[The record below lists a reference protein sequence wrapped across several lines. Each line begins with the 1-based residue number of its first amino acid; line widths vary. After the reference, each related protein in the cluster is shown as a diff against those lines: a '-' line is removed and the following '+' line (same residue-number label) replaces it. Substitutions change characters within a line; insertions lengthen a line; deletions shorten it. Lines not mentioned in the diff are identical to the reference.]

1 MDNDT
6 ERQARRDA
14 ARARVD
20 ESINERYLARRARER
35 EEDILRG
42 RAQDGL
48 FTRRRRAEDDED
60 EVEEEDDDSEA
71 RHDDDEDRD
80 DYEDRGDE
88 EENED
93 DDDRGSGFL
102 SRLRGREPK
111 RTRQRAGAKRSV
123 LQAIR
128 QLPSYVRLLLG
139 LISDARVS
147 KTDRFFVIAAV
158 AYILS
163 PFDLIPDIVPFFG
176 QVDDVFL
183 LMIALQR
190 LVDNAGRSVLR
201 AHWRGNP
208 AEVHNLNFARILSAA
223 GFFLPVSIKRRLLKM
238 AGFGDQREKSR
249 SNRR

>member
-20 ESINERYLARRARER
+20 ESINERFLARRARER

-42 RAQDGL
+42 RAQRGL
-48 FTRRRRAEDDED
+48 FTKRPHDED
-60 EVEEEDDDSEA
+60 E
-71 RHDDDEDRD
+71 DDDEDD
-80 DYEDRGDE
+80 DYEDRHDRSHD
-88 EENED
+88 ED
-93 DDDRGSGFL
+93 DEDDRSLGFFD
-102 SRLRGREPK
+102 RLRGREPE
-111 RTRQRAGAKRSV
+111 RSRPRAGAKRSV
-123 LQAIR
+123 MQAIR
-128 QLPSYVRLLLG
+128 QLPAYVRLLLG

-147 KTDRFFVIAAV
+147 KTDRFFVIAAL

-163 PFDLIPDIVPFFG
+163 PVDLIPDVVPFFG

-190 LVDNAGRSVLR
+190 LVDNAGRSVVR
-201 AHWRGNP
+201 THWRGDP

-223 GFFLPVSIKRRLLKM
+223 GFFLPVSIKRRLLKL
-238 AGFGDQREKSR
+238 AGFGNKREKSR
-249 SNRR
+249 SRRR